1 MALQQLQNKKI
12 FSKVFA
18 IFLALCLCGSL
29 TGCFGMK
36 QEKKVAAYVNGQ
48 KIYEKTITNYIEG
61 FRKQEGSYETN
72 SSWAQYLASCGYT
85 AESLRLYVLNSL
97 LIPQALIKQE
107 CAKRDI
113 SITENELNNSLEAE
127 KTHYELKYGEDTWES
142 ILSSYGYDE
151 KSWANNEEQRM
162 LEERLKNELFAK
174 TSPSNSAMQEEL
186 NSNYSEYSGKHSYC
200 VKFDT
205 EHEAN
210 SFFKLLITT
219 KNLKLKKSSKVFFK
233 QYNSSINSGW
243 NCVSSDK
250 QNMTND
256 YITQLNKLDKNQ
268 ISEPFVSNG
277 YYYIIWCDKTFS
289 ADKETKLGN
298 VPKPIKDEI
307 SKNTANNK
315 QDVKFEKWL
324 KKLQNSATII
334 IADMPQDLPY
344 DVDIPLENK

>member
-1 MALQQLQNKKI
+1 VVLQQLQNKKV
-12 FSKVFA
+12 FSKFLA

-127 KTHYELKYGEDTWES
+127 KSHYELKYGEDTWES

-151 KSWANNEEQRM
+151 KSWTNNEEQRM

-174 TSPSNSAMQEEL
+174 STPSKNAMQKEL
-186 NSNYSEYSGKHSYC
+186 NSNYSEYSGKHSYY

-205 EHEAN
+205 EDKAN
-210 SFFKLLITT
+210 SFYKLLKVTG
-219 KNLKLKKSSKVFFK
+219 NNKLKKKSKSYFK
-233 QYNSSINSGW
+233 QHDASVNSGW
-243 NCVSSDK
+243 NCVNSDK

-268 ISEPFVSNG
+268 ISKPFESNG

-289 ADKETKLGN
+289 ADKKTKFKD
-298 VPKPIKDEI
+298 VPKAIKDEI
-307 SKNTANNK
+307 SKNTASNK
-315 QDVKFEKWL
+315 QDEKFEKWL
-324 KKLQNSATII
+324 NKLQNSATII